1 MPAAGSVTLTIY
13 DVSGRTLRLIE
24 MDAVKGANSVNLN
37 RAGINATGVLYYQ
50 LETATETATKKMILV
65 D

>member
-1 MPAAGSVTLTIY
+1 MPAAGAVTLTIY

-24 MDAVKGANSVNLN
+24 MDAVKGANSVNVN
-37 RAGINATGVLYYQ
+37 RDGINATGVLYYQ

>member
-1 MPAAGSVTLTIY
+1 MPAAGAVTLKVY
-13 DVSGRTLRLIE
+13 DVSGRVLRLIE
-24 MDAVKGANSVNLN
+24 MDAVKGANSVNIS
-37 RAGINATGVLYYQ
+37 RDGIDATGVLYYQ